1 MKKNQN
7 KNELKNKMQS
17 TETLKVRLD
26 KWLWAARFFKT
37 RAMATEAIKGG
48 KIHVNDARIKP
59 SHWVKLGEKIRIRK
73 DQQEQT
79 VQVEALSDKRGSAP
93 IAQTLYNETE
103 ESIKNRELQSSKRR
117 EFYLSNPTPD
127 KRPNKKQRRNIIK
140 FKQDKNFE

>member
-1 MKKNQN
+1 MKKNQH
-7 KNELKNKMQS
+7 KSELQTND
-17 TETLKVRLD
+17 TIKVRLD

-59 SHWVKLGEKIRIRK
+59 SHWVKPGQKVRIRK

-93 IAQTLYNETE
+93 IAQTLYKETE

-117 EFYLSNPTPD
+117 EFYLMNPTPE